1 MHQMKGG
8 RLWETGIPDVEKRQ
22 CGLFGDPKGVFS
34 GQGEGLKRQER
45 LEALTRHTKAKD
57 LLKCLV
63 GVRQGQTLGFGNG
76 CIGGSGLEGGG
87 AERVGEGAQMGLW
100 FQEANYI
107 SVQMPNISH
116 FAPSQVRHTHI
127 PHSTT
132 PPPPTHTHGYLAK
145 HCPWA
150 GDINVTWKV
159 VRNARS
165 RGQPQ
170 TYQVRKSGAGAGH
183 GC

>member
-1 MHQMKGG
+1 MKGG

-22 CGLFGDPKGVFS
+22 CGRFGDPKGVCS

-57 LLKCLV
+57 PLKCLV
-63 GVRQGQTLGFGNG
+63 GVRQGQTLVFGNG

-87 AERVGEGAQMGLW
+87 AERVREGAQMGLW
-100 FQEANYI
+100 FQEANDF

-127 PHSTT
+127 PQSMP
-132 PPPPTHTHGYLAK
+132 PPPPTHTRVPGKALSLG
-145 HCPWA
+145 W
-150 GDINVTWKV
+150 
-159 VRNARS
+159 
-165 RGQPQ
+165 
-170 TYQVRKSGAGAGH
+170 
-183 GC
+183 